1 MTAGSCKI
9 SLPPYI
15 KDICAKIQ
23 EAGFK
28 SYVVGGALRDQL
40 LGDARNPM
48 DLEWDV
54 ATSARPGDVRKI
66 FRKTVP
72 TGIAHGTVMVVV
84 DDRTCEVTTFRQ
96 EGDYSDA
103 RHPDRVTFLESIEE
117 DLARRDFT
125 VNAMAFDPIMGH
137 FVDPYGGEEDLK
149 HRILRAVG
157 KPTARFREDGLRPL
171 RGARFVA
178 VLGFRMEQETF
189 EAMEKTVKSFLRVS
203 AERKRDEIVK
213 MTEAKRPSLGWEVL
227 RKANYIKAIFP
238 EMSRMIGTA
247 QGGLHR
253 YDVWNHS
260 ILACDFCAGAA
271 WQVKLAALLHDCGK
285 PGVGLKKEDGKAAE
299 PEENGR
305 VTFYGHE
312 EAGEAIVE
320 QWMERMR
327 FSGDDTTRVTRLV
340 RHHMINYSPE
350 WTDAAVRRFIKRT
363 GADLLD
369 DLVRLA
375 EADIKARGTIGE
387 SLSLLNELKSRIHE
401 QLERDVALAV
411 KDLSIDG
418 RDIMKKLDLDP
429 GPRVGEILQSLL
441 DSVIENPSLNRREK
455 LLEMVRAMGDGT
467 DSRNG

>member
-1 MTAGSCKI
+1 MTPEKAKI
-9 SLPPYI
+9 SLPSYVE
-15 KDICAKIQ
+15 DICAKIQ
-23 EAGFK
+23 KAGFK

-40 LGDARNPM
+40 LGDARDPIDM
-48 DLEWDV
+48 EWDV
-54 ATSARPGDVRKI
+54 ATSARPEDVRKI
-66 FRKTVP
+66 FKKTVP

-84 DDRTCEVTTFRQ
+84 DDFTCEVTTFRQ

-125 VNAMAFDPIMGH
+125 VNAMAFDPVSGH
-137 FVDPYGGEEDLK
+137 FVDPYGGEDDLK
-149 HRILRAVG
+149 HRILKAVG

-178 VLGFRMEQETF
+178 VLGFRMERETF

-203 AERKRDEIVK
+203 AERKRDEIIK

-227 RKANYIKAIFP
+227 RKANYIKVIFP
-238 EMSRMIGTA
+238 EMGKMIGTL

-260 ILACDFCAGAA
+260 IMACDFCDGAA
-271 WQVKLAALLHDCGK
+271 WQVKLAALLHDIGK
-285 PGVGLKKEDGKAAE
+285 PCAASEDKDGGKPAGAE
-299 PEENGR
+299 KNGR

-312 EAGEAIVE
+312 EAGEEIVE
-320 QWMERMR
+320 RWMERMR
-327 FSGDDTTRVTRLV
+327 FSGHDTERVTGLV

-363 GADLLD
+363 GEGLLD
-369 DLVRLA
+369 DIFRLA

-387 SLSLLNELKSRIHE
+387 SLSLLNELKSRMHE
-401 QLERDVALAV
+401 QLARNVALVV
-411 KDLSIDG
+411 KDLSVDG
-418 RDIMKKLDLDP
+418 RDIMKELDLDP
-429 GPRVGEILQSLL
+429 GPRIGEILQSLL

-455 LLEMVRAMGDGT
+455 LLEMVNAMENGD
-467 DSRNG
+467 NN

>member
-1 MTAGSCKI
+1 MEPKI
-9 SLPPYI
+9 SLPSYI
-15 KDICAKIQ
+15 EDICAKIR

-28 SYVVGGALRDQL
+28 SFIVGGALRDQL
-40 LGDARNPM
+40 LGDARDPIDM
-48 DLEWDV
+48 EWDV
-54 ATSARPGDVRKI
+54 ATSARPEDIRKI

-72 TGIAHGTVMVVV
+72 TGIAHGTVTVLV
-84 DDRTCEVTTFRQ
+84 DDHACEVTTFRQ

-125 VNAMAFDPIMGH
+125 VNAMAFDPINGL
-137 FVDPYGGEEDLK
+137 FVDPYGGEDDLK

-189 EAMEKTVKSFLRVS
+189 EAMEKTVKSFLMVS
-203 AERKRDEIVK
+203 AERKRDEIIK
-213 MTEAKRPSLGWEVL
+213 ITEAKRPSLGWEVL

-238 EMSRMIGTA
+238 EMGKMIGTA

-260 ILACDFCAGAA
+260 IMACDFCADAA
-271 WQVKLAALLHDCGK
+271 WQVKLAALLHDIGK
-285 PGVGLKKEDGKAAE
+285 PFAAYEDKEGGKSSGAE
-299 PEENGR
+299 KNGR

-312 EAGEAIVE
+312 EEGEAIVE
-320 QWMERMR
+320 RWMERMR
-327 FSGDDTTRVTRLV
+327 FSGDDTKRVTRLI

-363 GADLLD
+363 GEDLLD
-369 DLVRLA
+369 DMVRLV

-387 SLSLLNELKSRIHE
+387 SLSLLNELKSRING
-401 QLERDVALAV
+401 QLARNVALVV
-411 KDLSIDG
+411 KDLCVDG
-418 RDIMKKLDLDP
+418 RDVMKELDLDP
-429 GPRVGEILQSLL
+429 GPRVGKILQSLL

-455 LLEMVRAMGDGT
+455 LLEMVRAMGDG
-467 DSRNG
+467 DNH